1 MELVTPQIGLI
12 FWTTLSF
19 FILLFILKKVA
30 WTPILGAVK
39 EREVSIKDALA
50 SAWKWEKK
58 LNLNENII

>member
-19 FILLFILKKVA
+19 FILLFILKKLA

-39 EREVSIKDALA
+39 D
-50 SAWKWEKK
+50 EKH
-58 LNLNENII
+58 L